1 MNPEKSLVESFEE
14 LRDDLKGFL
23 ETRYQILRAE
33 LKTGFKNSLSGVL
46 VLGIGAVL
54 GLMGLLLLSVCA
66 SLAVA
71 MGLGAIADQYGLIWG
86 FLMIGG
92 AEVVVAGI
100 MAGAGVAKL
109 KSADLT
115 PKRTLHVLQRDQQVL
130 REGGQ
135 QYGESERTRR
145 RA

>member
-14 LRDDLKGFL
+14 LRDDLKSFL

-33 LKTGFKNSLSGVL
+33 LKTGFKNSLSGVI
-46 VLGIGAVL
+46 VLGIGGVL

-86 FLMIGG
+86 FLLIGG
-92 AEVVVAGI
+92 AEVVVAGV

-135 QYGESERTRR
+135 QYGESELPRR

>member
-1 MNPEKSLVESFEE
+1 MIPEKSLVESFEE
-14 LRDDLKGFL
+14 LRDDLKSFL

-33 LKTGFKNSLSGVL
+33 LKTGFKNSLSGVI
-46 VLGIGAVL
+46 VLGIGGVL

-86 FLMIGG
+86 FLIIGG